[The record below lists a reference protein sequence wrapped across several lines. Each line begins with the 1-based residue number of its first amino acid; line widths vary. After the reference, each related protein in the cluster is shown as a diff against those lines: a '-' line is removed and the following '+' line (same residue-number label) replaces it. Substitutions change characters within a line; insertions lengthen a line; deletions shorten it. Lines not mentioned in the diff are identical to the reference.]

1 MKGCG
6 SAAVWWRLPP
16 VGNFCFLRKN
26 LGNLPCVGKRID
38 AILYSQASM
47 VRTLTPS
54 IGGQVSGQPMGPAS
68 IAVVIV

>member
-1 MKGCG
+1 M
-6 SAAVWWRLPP
+6 WWRVLP

-26 LGNLPCVGKRID
+26 LGNLPCVGKRIS

-54 IGGQVSGQPMGPAS
+54 IGGQVSGQPVGPGS
-68 IAVVIV
+68 ITIVMV